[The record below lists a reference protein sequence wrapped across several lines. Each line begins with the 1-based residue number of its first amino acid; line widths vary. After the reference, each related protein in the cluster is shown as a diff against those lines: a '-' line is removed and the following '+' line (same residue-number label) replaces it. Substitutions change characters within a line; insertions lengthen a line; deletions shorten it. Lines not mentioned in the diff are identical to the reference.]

1 MPRKLFKKYM
11 PDQHKLRA
19 HPSLRWLGDHL
30 HNPNLWH
37 LTRKSV
43 SRAFLIGLFC
53 AFLPIPGQ
61 MLVAAVLALMLAGN
75 LAVSIG
81 LVWLTNPL
89 TMPPIF
95 YFTYRIGAWLLDT
108 RAREAVAFHWDLASL
123 QSELSAI
130 WWPLLLGS
138 VLTGFVVASLS
149 YFAIQW
155 FWIWHVNRSWRK
167 RKSDRAARRNRTDT
181 HD

>member
-1 MPRKLFKKYM
+1 MPRKLIKKYM
-11 PDQHKLRA
+11 PDPQSLRKN
-19 HPSLRWLGDHL
+19 PSLRWLGRYL
-30 HNPNLWH
+30 HDPNLWH

-53 AFLPIPGQ
+53 AFLPLPGQ
-61 MLVAAVLALMLAGN
+61 MLLAALLALLLAGN
-75 LAVSIG
+75 LAVSVG

-95 YFTYRIGAWLLDT
+95 YFTYRLGACLLNT
-108 RAREAVAFHWDLASL
+108 NARPPIEFHWNLATL
-123 QSELSAI
+123 QAELAAI

-138 VLTGFVVASLS
+138 VLTGIVLATLS

-167 RKSDRAARRNRTDT
+167 RRDDRAARKRGSGP
-181 HD
+181 H